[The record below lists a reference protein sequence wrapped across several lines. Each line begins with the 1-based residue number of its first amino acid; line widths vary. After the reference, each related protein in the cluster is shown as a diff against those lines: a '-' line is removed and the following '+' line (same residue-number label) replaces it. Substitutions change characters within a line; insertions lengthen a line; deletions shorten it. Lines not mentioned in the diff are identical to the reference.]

1 MLAAATRIAA
11 ISVLCAIACTR
22 PAHAIEGN
30 LGSVTAC
37 SKTQS
42 SKCTSGPLRA
52 TALGKQVRLPG
63 GTWVDC
69 AGDCREK
76 LRIKTV
82 DFWYEQMMQN

>member
-1 MLAAATRIAA
+1 MLATAPRIAVISFFCAATFAPAA
-11 ISVLCAIACTR
+11 Y
-22 PAHAIEGN
+22 AIEAS
-30 LGSVTAC
+30 LGSIKVC

-42 SKCTSGPLRA
+42 SKCTSGPVRA